1 MGRTA
6 SIASRAAS
14 SISQRPSR
22 HARAYQMQSRVDGS
36 FRRDWIILARRKD
49 GKWRSDLTRSAAGQ
63 EQRSSAPCPS
73 PSTPD
78 AGFISFN
85 IHLQRPP
92 RRGARRSGIAG
103 APSARP
109 PYESG
114 ANGGRGE
121 EGSRRKREKERDRE
135 REEGEGTYN

>member
-14 SISQRPSR
+14 SISQHPSR

-78 AGFISFN
+78 TGFISFN
-85 IHLQRPP
+85 IHLQRP

-121 EGSRRKREKERDRE
+121 EGSRRKSEKERERE